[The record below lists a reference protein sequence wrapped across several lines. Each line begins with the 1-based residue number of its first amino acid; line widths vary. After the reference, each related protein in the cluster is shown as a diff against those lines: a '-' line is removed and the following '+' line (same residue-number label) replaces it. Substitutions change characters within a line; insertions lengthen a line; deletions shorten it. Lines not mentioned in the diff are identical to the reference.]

1 MTLFVLFTVCTR
13 SFSLAPSQVAFAN
26 FITSIFSLKNRRKF
40 SVKGFSADI
49 LKYNCQAVQ
58 YIGELA
64 RYLVNAPP
72 NADDE
77 KLNIKYALG
86 NGLNK
91 EIWAKFQVSISVF

>member
-1 MTLFVLFTVCTR
+1 MK
-13 SFSLAPSQVAFAN
+13 A
-26 FITSIFSLKNRRKF
+26 
-40 SVKGFSADI
+40 FSADI

-72 NADDE
+72 NADDD
-77 KLNIKYALG
+77 KLNIKYAFG

-91 EIWAKFQVSISVF
+91 EIWAKFQVGVFWCFYVLRFFSFVIWIAIGLKMLELVRRIVLAFQS

>member
-1 MTLFVLFTVCTR
+1 MK
-13 SFSLAPSQVAFAN
+13 A
-26 FITSIFSLKNRRKF
+26 
-40 SVKGFSADI
+40 FSADI

-72 NADDE
+72 NADDD
-77 KLNIKYALG
+77 KLNIKFAFG

-91 EIWAKFQVSISVF
+91 EIWAKFQVSAFICFLCAQIIFLLLFGLLFGMKCLSPQRDKGILAFES

>member
-1 MTLFVLFTVCTR
+1 MAYFLLL
-13 SFSLAPSQVAFAN
+13 SFSPS
-26 FITSIFSLKNRRKF
+26 NRRKF
-40 SVKGFSADI
+40 SVKAFSADI

-91 EIWAKFQVSISVF
+91 EIWAKFQVSVYVF